1 VRGAGDA
8 MMEEKRKI
16 LLFGLGYFE
25 QQLLK
30 AVSQQW
36 ATIAI
41 DMNEEKINSLRNE
54 LPEVEFH
61 VGDASSILTWKKLNV
76 KEIIHVITT
85 MHDMDVNVETC
96 RIVRDVLK
104 LEVPITIVSYK
115 REEEPRL
122 EQFNVTIVNPIQ
134 IGLGFILNRLE
145 KNYIKAV
152 DIGLKKGEIIEV
164 PILAKSHLVDRTLS
178 VLRPTKWHIAAIY
191 RDGNMI
197 IPTGE
202 NHIRVKDRVVLM
214 GDPKVLENVAT
225 ILLKG
230 DPQFPLQFGNA
241 IGFPIKE
248 SFAQNMEELQYIKN
262 HLKAKKIVGYPDR
275 RSGREEPLPQGILD
289 EIKAETGRS
298 IRSEIELIA
307 MEDDMGMIFL
317 PYSGR
322 SRWGKAIL
330 KNFFK
335 KALRP
340 FLLSRLKFPYDGII
354 ASLNCPDPAF
364 ALELGIDLSRL
375 FHVPFQSLYST
386 MPQELRTD
394 ADEEL
399 LKKRYEL
406 VADFESIHKK
416 TISFTVREGN
426 PVKET
431 LAFVKEYP
439 NNLLVL
445 LYNRKDRFS
454 FFAPHVQ
461 YHIAKKSSQSTLL
474 IPVEAVYES

>member
-1 VRGAGDA
+1 VRGAGAA

-16 LLFGLGYFE
+16 LLFGIGYFE

-30 AVSQQW
+30 AISQQW
-36 ATIAI
+36 STIAI
-41 DMNEEKINSLRNE
+41 DMNEEKINSLEKE

-76 KEIIHVITT
+76 KEIIHIITT
-85 MHDMDVNVETC
+85 MHDMDVNVEAC
-96 RIVRDVLK
+96 RIIRDVLK

-115 REEEPRL
+115 KEEEPRL

-134 IGLGFILNRLE
+134 MGIGFILNRLE

-152 DIGLKKGEIIEV
+152 DIGLKKGEVIEV
-164 PILAKSHLVDRTLS
+164 PILAKSHLVDRNLS
-178 VLRPTKWHIAAIY
+178 ILRPTKWHIAAIY
-191 RDGNMI
+191 RDGDMI

-202 NHIRVKDRVVLM
+202 NQIKVKDRVVLM
-214 GDPKVLENVAT
+214 GDPKVLENVAS

-230 DPQFPLQFGNA
+230 DPQFPLQFGNTIA
-241 IGFPIKE
+241 FPIKE
-248 SFAQNMEELQYIKN
+248 SYAKNMKELQYIKSY
-262 HLKAKKIVGYPDR
+262 LKAKNMVGYPDK
-275 RSGREEPLPQGILD
+275 RSGKEEPLLQGILD
-289 EIKAETGRS
+289 EIKAETGHPKKTTM
-298 IRSEIELIA
+298 ELMA
-307 MEDDMGMIFL
+307 MDADIGMIFL
-317 PYSGR
+317 PYSGL
-322 SRWGKAIL
+322 SRWGKLFL

-335 KALRP
+335 KALHP
-340 FLLSRLKFPYDGII
+340 FFLSRLQFPYDGII

-375 FHVPFQSLYST
+375 FQVPFQTLYST
-386 MPQELRTD
+386 MPKELRRD
-394 ADEEL
+394 ADEAL

-416 TISFTVREGN
+416 TTSFTVREGN
-426 PVKET
+426 PVKDT
-431 LAFVKEYP
+431 IAFVKDYP

-445 LYNRKDRFS
+445 LYDRKDRFS
-454 FFAPHVQ
+454 LFAPHVQ